1 MSRTVLQAIMWN
13 GLWMYTH
20 FAYFLCI
27 EFVCFPI
34 IGLRR
39 YNLQL
44 SKNNCLFPV
53 VQIYAEK
60 SSSQTCLKN
69 VSLANEKEN
78 KHNCI
83 KLLNLKFSRCFLSIC
98 LIASFFSFLLLCAPH
113 VQAFNVVFQSAVLKA
128 APDETL
134 KQRVL
139 NLIDNI
145 TSSVFQ
151 YTTRGLF
158 ECDKLTYT
166 AQLAF
171 QVCCYFIRSNGWQAI
186 VIKTVTYAL
195 SLLVSLKRW
204 YSSPFRSCLW
214 IKRSIQVSWTSF

>member
-1 MSRTVLQAIMWN
+1 MALI
-13 GLWMYTH
+13 
-20 FAYFLCI
+20 
-27 EFVCFPI
+27 
-34 IGLRR
+34 R

-60 SSSQTCLKN
+60 SWSSQLE
-69 VSLANEKEN
+69 NEKDTTV
-78 KHNCI
+78 
-83 KLLNLKFSRCFLSIC
+83 LKFSIRL
-98 LIASFFSFLLLCAPH
+98 FFSLLLPCAPH
-113 VQAFNVVFQSAVLKA
+113 VQAFNVVFQNAVLKA

-171 QVCCYFIRSNGWQAI
+171 QVRRYFIMSNRWQAV
-186 VIKTVTYAL
+186 VIKTVTYAT
-195 SLLVSLKRW
+195 SPLVSLKCM
-204 YSSPFRSCLW
+204 YLSPFRSCSW